1 MTYQS
6 GREKYC
12 VEMKAMLYAFLAA
25 VFYAINIPELLWKN
39 FPDYAVLRRK
49 DTDKWYALVARLTA
63 AALAGSFLRNPSY
76 YKAKGHD
83 ALEIHKALRT

>member
-1 MTYQS
+1 
-6 GREKYC
+6 
-12 VEMKAMLYAFLAA
+12 MKAMLYAFLAV
-25 VFYAINIPELLWKN
+25 VFCAINIPELLWKN

-76 YKAKGHD
+76 YKAK
-83 ALEIHKALRT
+83 